1 MNRSFL
7 FATILMMVDD
17 DVQSL
22 SMDLNRYAGR

>member
-7 FATILMMVDD
+7 FATILMMDD